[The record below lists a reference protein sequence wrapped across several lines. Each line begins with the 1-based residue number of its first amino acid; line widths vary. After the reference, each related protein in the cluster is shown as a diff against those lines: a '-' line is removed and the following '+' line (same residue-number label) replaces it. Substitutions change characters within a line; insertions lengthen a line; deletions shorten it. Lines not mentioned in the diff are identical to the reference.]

1 MESLE
6 EGMDRKMPNWSEGCL
21 KVRGKAANVKKFVL
35 EGLKPVDFSGT
46 ELPKLELS
54 DIGKV
59 ESDKDCWIEGT
70 TRGFVENLLV
80 YFLFIEDRET
90 FTAVLD
96 AKFAWAADA
105 EELLA
110 LCKKYSVDMKLYA
123 FEKDN
128 EFNQDILIV
137 DGEIRRDCRIEFED
151 YNWECICPTVG
162 G

>member
-1 MESLE
+1 
-6 EGMDRKMPNWSEGCL
+6 MPNRSEGCL

-35 EGLKPVDFSGT
+35 EGLMPVDSFGND
-46 ELPKLELS
+46 LPKLELS
-54 DIGKV
+54 DIGEV

-70 TRGFVENLLV
+70 TGFVENLYV
-80 YFLFIEDRET
+80 DFSFVEDEET

-110 LCKKYSVDMKLYA
+110 LCRKYSVDMKLYA
-123 FEKDN
+123 FEKGG
-128 EFNQDILIV
+128 EFNQVILII
-137 DGEIRRDCRIEFED
+137 GGKILRDNRIEFEHYD
-151 YNWECICPTVG
+151 WECICPTVG

>member
-1 MESLE
+1 
-6 EGMDRKMPNWSEGCL
+6 MPNWSEGCL

-35 EGLKPVDFSGT
+35 EGLKPVDFFGNV
-46 ELPKLELS
+46 LPKLELL
-54 DIGKV
+54 DLGEV
-59 ESDKDCWIEGT
+59 DTDKDCWIEGT
-70 TRGFVENLLV
+70 TRGFVENLYADFSFV
-80 YFLFIEDRET
+80 EDDET

-110 LCKKYSVDMKLYA
+110 SCKKYSVNMKLYA
-123 FEKDN
+123 FEKGMG
-128 EFNQDILIV
+128 FNQDILIV
-137 DGEIRRDCRIEFED
+137 DGEIRRDNRIAFED

>member
-1 MESLE
+1 
-6 EGMDRKMPNWSEGCL
+6 MPNRSEGCL

-35 EGLKPVDFSGT
+35 EGLQPVDFFGNA
-46 ELPKLELS
+46 LPKLELS
-54 DIGKV
+54 DLGEV
-59 ESDKDCWIEGT
+59 DTDKDCWIEGT

-80 YFLFIEDRET
+80 DFSFVEDDET
-90 FTAVLD
+90 FTALLD

-123 FEKDN
+123 FEKGMG
-128 EFNQDILIV
+128 FNQDILIV
-137 DGEIRRDCRIEFED
+137 GKEILRDNGIAFED

>member
-1 MESLE
+1 
-6 EGMDRKMPNWSEGCL
+6 MPNWSEGCL
-21 KVRGKAANVKKFVL
+21 KVRGKAANVKKFIL
-35 EGLKPVDFSGT
+35 EGLKPVDFSGN

-59 ESDKDCWIEGT
+59 ESDNDCWIEGT
-70 TRGFVENLLV
+70 TKGFVENLLV
-80 YFLFIEDRET
+80 YFLFVEDRKT
-90 FTAVLD
+90 FTALLD
-96 AKFAWAADA
+96 AKFAEVADA

-110 LCKKYSVDMKLYA
+110 VCQKYGVDMKLYA

-137 DGEIRRDCRIEFED
+137 NGRILRDNRIEFED
-151 YNWECICPTVG
+151 YDWECICPTLG

>member
-1 MESLE
+1 
-6 EGMDRKMPNWSEGCL
+6 MPNWCEGCL

-35 EGLKPVDFSGT
+35 EGLQPVDFFGNA
-46 ELPKLELS
+46 LPKLELS
-54 DIGKV
+54 DLGEV
-59 ESDKDCWIEGT
+59 DTDKDCWIEGT
-70 TRGFVENLLV
+70 TRGFVENLYADFSFV
-80 YFLFIEDRET
+80 EDDET
-90 FTAVLD
+90 FTATLD

-110 LCKKYSVDMKLYA
+110 SCKKYSVNMKLYA
-123 FEKDN
+123 FEKGMG
-128 EFNQDILIV
+128 FNQDILIV

>member
-1 MESLE
+1 
-6 EGMDRKMPNWSEGCL
+6 MPNWSEGCL
-21 KVRGKAANVKKFVL
+21 KVRGVTANVKKFIL
-35 EGLKPVDFSGT
+35 EGLKPVDFFGT

-54 DIGKV
+54 DIEDV

-70 TRGFVENLLV
+70 TRGFVENLYV
-80 YFLFIEDRET
+80 DFSFDEDDEI

-110 LCKKYSVDMKLYA
+110 LCKKYSVNMKLYA
-123 FEKDN
+123 FEKGG

-137 DGEIRRDCRIEFED
+137 DGEIRKDEEIKFED
-151 YNWECICPTVG
+151 YNWECICPTLG

>member
-1 MESLE
+1 
-6 EGMDRKMPNWSEGCL
+6 MPNWSEGCL
-21 KVRGKAANVKKFVL
+21 KVRGKAADVKKFIL
-35 EGLKPVDFSGT
+35 EGLKPVDFFGT

-54 DIGKV
+54 DIEEV
-59 ESDKDCWIEGT
+59 ESDKNCWIEGT
-70 TRGFVENLLV
+70 NRGFVENLLV
-80 YFLFIEDRET
+80 DFSFVEDEET

-96 AKFAWAADA
+96 TKFAWAADA

-123 FEKDN
+123 FEKGN

-137 DGEIRRDCRIEFED
+137 GGQILRDNRIEFED
-151 YNWECICPTVG
+151 YNWECICPTLG